1 MVFLNGVHFGH
12 IQTEMLLI
20 HISRTFLESLG
31 IGKWPFFDDHDVIP
45 FLSDFV
51 FGELH
56 SDSLYLRKSF
66 ISRPGIRATP
76 VGTSENKKLSSGALI
91 PDKDIQ
97 CEYSIPASHK
107 FTPHSRVSQNW

>member
-76 VGTSENKKLSSGALI
+76 VGTSENKKKYQAVRWSLMKTFNVNIPFLQVISSLLI
-91 PDKDIQ
+91 Q
-97 CEYSIPASHK
+97 E
-107 FTPHSRVSQNW
+107 

>member
-45 FLSDFV
+45 FLKWFC
-51 FGELH
+51 
-56 SDSLYLRKSF
+56 LRW
-66 ISRPGIRATP
+66 
-76 VGTSENKKLSSGALI
+76 
-91 PDKDIQ
+91 
-97 CEYSIPASHK
+97 AS
-107 FTPHSRVSQNW
+107 